1 MSSAVAETLAK
12 SEFHL
17 TRRTILVGLGVL
29 VAVVVAV
36 VLLQDAGG
44 GDGLGLITEHASSSY
59 LGVALL
65 VFLDAVCPVF
75 PGETTLNAASTLAAQ
90 GKFNLGL
97 VILGGAVGAI
107 AGDSALY
114 WTARLFSKRFDQR
127 IDHVKQN
134 KKVAEALAFLGGS
147 APLLLTAGRFVLGVR
162 FVVNATLG
170 IEKYSYPR
178 FSSGRRSAARCGVPT
193 PASSPTPSEPRWP
206 TSRSRRWS
214 SPGRSPRSCSPS
226 SSGR

>member
-1 MSSAVAETLAK
+1 VAETLPT

-17 TRRTILVGLGVL
+17 TRRTILVGVAVL
-29 VAVVVAV
+29 VAVVVVV

-44 GDGLGLITEHASSSY
+44 GDALGLITQHASSSY
-59 LGVALL
+59 LGVTLL
-65 VFLDAVCPVF
+65 IFLDAVCPVF

-97 VILGGAVGAI
+97 VILTGAVGAI

-134 KKVAEALAFLGGS
+134 KKVAEALAFIPTISRLVRNRRRPVERLHLRPRLRPRNRARELPARVGDHLRDDHHDP
-147 APLLLTAGRFVLGVR
+147 ARRHLLEGAARP
-162 FVVNATLG
+162 A
-170 IEKYSYPR
+170 SD
-178 FSSGRRSAARCGVPT
+178 RSAREPRPV
-193 PASSPTPSEPRWP
+193 TPSGMVIA
-206 TSRSRRWS
+206 
-214 SPGRSPRSCSPS
+214 PGLIV
-226 SSGR
+226 